1 MEGTFL
7 DGRYR
12 LDRLIAKGGMSTV
25 YKAYDVKLRRWVA
38 AKVLDDAYSERF
50 LREAHAMAAL
60 SHPNLIAIYD
70 IGDNY
75 LILELSDGGTLR
87 ELLRERGPMPP
98 QAALQVIKS
107 VLRGLSVIHN
117 AGMVHRDIKP
127 ENILINQNHEIKL
140 ADFGLIQRGG
150 DRTSANVLGTVDY
163 MSPEQVQGR
172 RLGPAS
178 DIYSVGIVL
187 FELLTGRVPFEAS
200 ETIARAQ
207 MRLTHEVPPPSSY
220 IEGIPPI
227 VDELVA
233 RATQHYYGD
242 AGEFLA
248 DIEDLELPRFEIPA
262 PTEAAAY
269 RATTTMMPAVPE
281 VDRVLSNRQFWK
293 LWVFL
298 IFVIIALMILA
309 TGAWWFGSGR
319 YGESPEL
326 FIHLFG

>member
-1 MEGTFL
+1 MDGTYL

-25 YKAYDVKLRRWVA
+25 YKAYDMKLRREVA

-98 QAALQVIKS
+98 QAAIQVIKS
-107 VLRGLSVIHN
+107 VLQGLKVIHN

-140 ADFGLIQRGG
+140 ADFGLVQRGG
-150 DRTSANVLGTVDY
+150 DRTSENVLGTVDY

-187 FELLTGRVPFEAS
+187 FELLTGQVPFQAN
-200 ETIARAQ
+200 ETIAKAQ
-207 MRLTHEVPPPSSY
+207 LRLTHSVPPPSAW

-227 VDELVA
+227 VDEFVL
-233 RATQHYYGD
+233 RATTHYYPD
-242 AGEFLA
+242 ASAFLA
-248 DIEDLELPRFEIPA
+248 DLEHIDLPRFEVPA
-262 PTEAAAY
+262 PTRAAAY
-269 RATTTMMPAVPE
+269 RATTTMMPTAAPAE
-281 VDRVLSNRQFWK
+281 KVLSNRA
-293 LWVFL
+293 LWRLWIYLVAVF
-298 IFVIIALMILA
+298 IAMLCLG
-309 TGAWWFGSGR
+309 TGAWWLGSGH
-319 YGESPEL
+319 YGLLPEF
-326 FIHLFG
+326 FINLFG